1 MFELNNLKKKNNL
14 RKQKLN
20 ILNEKIKNI
29 NEKIKKHNEK
39 IKNNNEKIK
48 NNNEKIKKYSLE
60 LFDKLS
66 HLQNNLKLDFGTFMD
81 EYPEQMMAVRY
92 LKGDEKV
99 LELGGNI
106 GRNSLI
112 IASILNN
119 NNNNNLVSME
129 CDEEIS
135 GKLLHNKNK
144 NNLNFFIEN
153 SALSKR
159 NLIQKEWDTIVSNEL
174 LKGYKRVKIIN
185 YENLKEKYKIDFDTL
200 VIDCEGAFYYIL
212 LDMPEI
218 LNNIKLIIV
227 ENDYHD
233 ESHKKY
239 IDNILTEKGF
249 TVDYVESGGWG
260 HFYNNFFEV
269 WKK

>member
-1 MFELNNLKKKNNL
+1 MFTLNNLTKKNDL

-20 ILNEKIKNI
+20 ILNEKIKNR

-48 NNNEKIKKYSLE
+48 KYSLE
-60 LFDKLS
+60 FFDKLS

-119 NNNNNLVSME
+119 NNLVSME

-135 GKLLHNKNK
+135 RQLLHNKNK

-159 NLIQKEWDTIVSNEL
+159 KLIQKGWDTIVSNEL
-174 LKGYKRVKIIN
+174 LKGYKKVKTID

-212 LDMPEI
+212 MDMPEL
-218 LNNIKLIIV
+218 LNGIKLIIM

-239 IDNILTEKGF
+239 VDNILTEKGF
-249 TVDYVESGGWG
+249 TLDYVESGGWG
-260 HFYNNFFEV
+260 PCYNNFFEV